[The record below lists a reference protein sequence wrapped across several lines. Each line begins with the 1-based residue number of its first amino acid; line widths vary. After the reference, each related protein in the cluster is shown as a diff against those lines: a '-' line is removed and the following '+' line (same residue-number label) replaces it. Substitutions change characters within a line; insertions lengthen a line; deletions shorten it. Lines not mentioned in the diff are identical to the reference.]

1 MQRTE
6 KLKLLDGIFNQS
18 NRDSLKSLS
27 RTIYPNV
34 LIFEPQGEGVIFRK
48 NQNPKLPAKYQDV
61 ILDDKAL
68 NTMLVAGGNSTAFL
82 LPDNFRANNLTN

>member
-34 LIFEPQGEGVIFRK
+34 LIFEPQGGGLLFSGRL
-48 NQNPKLPAKYQDV
+48 NATLPARYK
-61 ILDDKAL
+61 DKAL
-68 NTMLVAGGNSTAFL
+68 NDSEVNTMLFAGGNGITFL
-82 LPDNFRANNLTN
+82 IPDNGRN

>member
-34 LIFEPQGEGVIFRK
+34 LIFEPQGGGLLFSGRL
-48 NQNPKLPAKYQDV
+48 NATLPAKYK
-61 ILDDKAL
+61 DKVLTDAEA
-68 NTMLVAGGNSTAFL
+68 NTMLSENGNLTVFL
-82 LPDNFRANNLTN
+82 LPDNFRD